1 MTEPGRRTPSDIR
14 FRTALE
20 ALTARVGIYRKH
32 MAITRDEMKA
42 KRLAAMAVVGAQT
55 QASADMFDRVI
66 AAGAKVAAAREAAET
81 AQMGALDAHVA
92 DLNEMA
98 DDLKDFA
105 NAVPTPGGTSGTAS
119 LITAAAPVKTTVQ
132 PATVSVVSVALKALN
147 EAQPNPTSEAWAKG
161 DAYVGTHP
169 DAPKA

>member
-1 MTEPGRRTPSDIR
+1 
-14 FRTALE
+14 
-20 ALTARVGIYRKH
+20 
-32 MAITRDEMKA
+32 MAVTRDEMKA

-119 LITAAAPVKTTVQ
+119 LTIAAAPVKTTLQ
-132 PATVSVVSVALKALN
+132 PATVSVALKALN

-169 DAPKA
+169 DAPKV